1 MMAFNCL
8 LISFIPSVLTLAS
21 AKLSYQDTYQ
31 NKLQKTA
38 KNYLTVGDF
47 NKSYIGMTPPVF
59 GLPLWY
65 HRWIPDHNGGVHTIN
80 GASAPLYCADLTR
93 ASRASPIYGLVEGP
107 EPKSLWIHIQYN
119 QRKNNC
125 NNKKSPWGLCS
136 LGSMKTLSLYH
147 LLTLSLIKNGA
158 MPRFL

>member
-21 AKLSYQDTYQ
+21 AKLSPQDIRQ

-80 GASAPLYCADLTR
+80 GACAPLYCADLTR

-125 NNKKSPWGLCS
+125 NNKKFPWGGIALCH
-136 LGSMKTLSLYH
+136 K
-147 LLTLSLIKNGA
+147 KNGA
-158 MPRFL
+158 LPRFFYDNL